1 MQKKDFPDSTN
12 GPPFELLDDTVGFSD
27 YTNYYV
33 KLRQIKEASLL
44 AENKERMDSCRDESV
59 SVCQKST
66 RWPDET
72 VQIQSSTQETSE
84 SCKLN
89 PTNSKFACARGK
101 SILAMKKH
109 FNLCQSKK
117 PPICNSSTVRE
128 NPFHTSNIWVFIKI
142 LIINTIFA
150 SQSDVQQPIKD
161 EPHFERMREYF
172 VKESQLLKKIGKY
185 EVV

>member
-12 GPPFELLDDTVGFSD
+12 ISPFELFDDAVGFSD
-27 YTNYYV
+27 YTKYYV

-44 AENKERMDSCRDESV
+44 AEKKERMDSCGDESEV

-84 SCKLN
+84 SCKLD
-89 PTNSKFACARGK
+89 PTNSKFSCARGK

-128 NPFHTSNIWVFIKI
+128 NPFQHPTFG
-142 LIINTIFA
+142 F
-150 SQSDVQQPIKD
+150 
-161 EPHFERMREYF
+161 Y
-172 VKESQLLKKIGKY
+172 
-185 EVV
+185 